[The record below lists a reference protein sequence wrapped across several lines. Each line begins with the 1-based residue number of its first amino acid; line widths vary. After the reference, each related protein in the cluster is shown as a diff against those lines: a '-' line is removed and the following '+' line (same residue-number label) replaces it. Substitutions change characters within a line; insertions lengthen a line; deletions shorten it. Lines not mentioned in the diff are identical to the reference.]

1 MPGFRGTRARVLGA
15 AFVLSMLGPGGSALG
30 QPAAATINM
39 NADTFDQTEV
49 HIAPG
54 QTVTWNNPDISTHT
68 VTADDNSFDS
78 GDITPR
84 TQFSMEFDVLGT
96 YPFYCQYHGGPGGDG
111 MAGVIVV
118 DG

>member
-1 MPGFRGTRARVLGA
+1 MLGFRGIRARVLGA
-15 AFVLSMLGPGGSALG
+15 AFVLSMLGPGGSALA

-39 NADTFDQTEV
+39 NADTFDLTEV

-54 QTVTWNNPDISTHT
+54 QTVLWNNPDIRTHT

-78 GDITPR
+78 GDVTPS
-84 TQFSMEFDVLGT
+84 TQFSMEFDAPGA
-96 YPFYCQYHGGPGGDG
+96 YPYYCQYHGGPGGDA
-111 MAGVIVV
+111 MSGVIVV